1 MMMQW
6 ETQII
11 DTVQMGGVLVFI
23 TDGAPANL
31 EEWLKPLH
39 EKYLG
44 HIPFVKRSVNDL
56 LSAKYQTKPQDMTFI
71 FSSQVECLM
80 ALNAVLQGQRVLIG
94 VEPLPSYKALVDF
107 VWAPCELKDWKK
119 GLESLAELMAGLSS
133 PQDFL
138 GCHEAPCLFLDRDD
152 VVVKNVPYNKDPAK
166 VELQPGIEDLISRAH
181 GQGYWVALVTNQS
194 GLGRGWISWPEY
206 QAVHQ
211 RMLALLAEKSC
222 WIDEC
227 VWSFFIDQEG
237 VPAGRLMASLRKP
250 RAGMFQLVNSK
261 IKVNMA
267 KSVMVGDSASDLIA
281 AAGAGV
287 GRLYLLASEK
297 LNKEQSSLA
306 DYQMDH
312 PSFQFEV
319 RSDLKSV
326 TL

>member
-1 MMMQW
+1 MQW

-23 TDGAPANL
+23 ADGAPADI

-44 HIPFVKRSVNDL
+44 QIPFVKRSMRDL
-56 LSAKYQTKPQDMTFI
+56 LSVRYQTKPQDMIFI
-71 FSSQVECLM
+71 FSSQVECL
-80 ALNAVLQGQRVLIG
+80 ASLNAVLQGQRVFVG
-94 VEPLPSYKALVDF
+94 AEPPSLFKALVDF
-107 VWAPCELKDWKK
+107 VWAPCELSDWKMGMDRLADLLR
-119 GLESLAELMAGLSS
+119 GLTA

-138 GCHEAPCLFLDRDD
+138 ESHEAPCLFLDRDD
-152 VVVKNVPYNKDPAK
+152 VVVKNVPYNKDPDK

-181 GQGYWVALVTNQS
+181 QKGYWVALVTNQS
-194 GLGRGWISWPEY
+194 GLGRGWISWAEY

-211 RMLALLAEKSC
+211 KMLALLAEKSC

-227 VWSFFIDQEG
+227 VWSFFIDQEAT
-237 VPAGRLMASLRKP
+237 PAGRLMASLRKP
-250 RAGMFQLVNSK
+250 RTGMFQLVNSK

-267 KSVMVGDSASDLIA
+267 RSVMVGDSASDLIA
-281 AAGAGV
+281 AEGAGV
-287 GRLYLLASEK
+287 GSLYLLSSEK
-297 LNKEQSSLA
+297 LSKEQSTLA
-306 DYQMDH
+306 DYQKDH

-326 TL
+326 IL